1 MPLKSKRLLLGLA
14 AFVLLSV
21 GVLLF
26 REWRGPAVPGYRV
39 EARPLVQTVVATGR
53 VIGESRV
60 QVGSEITGVV
70 LERRVEEGDEVSPG
84 DVLLVLRADD
94 VAARVREAEAA
105 LTQLESDTR
114 PRAQV
119 ALREAEARRAQAGR
133 EAARRRELLEQNLIA
148 REALEQADEAET
160 VARAAA
166 ERARLEAQ
174 ALAPG
179 GSEEALVRERLAAA
193 RAELERTVVRS
204 EVAGTVLTRD
214 VEPGDLVQPGRGL
227 LEIARSGATEILVPF
242 DEENLA
248 VLELGQRATCVADAF
263 PAQPFGAQI
272 VFISP
277 RIDPQRGSVDV
288 RLRVDPVPHV
298 LRQDMTVSVNV
309 ETARRERALVVP
321 NDTLIDVASE
331 RAFVL
336 AERGGHVERV
346 AVMLGLRGLEL
357 TELLGGIEAGERVLA
372 AGGEVAAGQRVRV
385 VEQALPGSMAR
396 EPLSAS
402 E

>member
-14 AFVLLSV
+14 AVVLLSV
-21 GVLLF
+21 CVLLF
-26 REWRGPAVPGYRV
+26 REWRGPAVAGYRV

-70 LERRVEEGDEVSPG
+70 LERRVEEGDEVAPG

-114 PRAQV
+114 PRAEV
-119 ALREAEARRAQAGR
+119 ALREAEARRVQAGR
-133 EAARRRELLEQNLIA
+133 EAARRRELLERNLVA
-148 REALEQADEAET
+148 REALEQAEEAET

-174 ALAPG
+174 GLAAG
-179 GSEEALVRERLAAA
+179 GSEEALVSERLAAA

-227 LEIARSGATEILVPF
+227 LEIARSGFTEILVPF

-263 PAQPFGAQI
+263 PAQPFAAQI

-288 RLRVDPVPHV
+288 RLRVDPVPHF

-321 NDTLIDVASE
+321 NDTLIDAAGE

-336 AERGGHVERV
+336 AERGGRAERV
-346 AVMLGLRGLEL
+346 AVTLGLRGLEL

-385 VEQALPGSMAR
+385 VEQALPGSMAP
-396 EPLSAS
+396 EPRSTS
-402 E
+402 K